1 MIKGIVGRGKMAFPL
16 ELLHDIQ
23 REICPFLIAQTMDE
37 VVQQLQHA
45 PACFLQLEIGVSHN
59 LL

>member
-1 MIKGIVGRGKMAFPL
+1 MAFPL

-23 REICPFLIAQTMDE
+23 RELCPFLIAQTMDE

-45 PACFLQLEIGVSHN
+45 PAGFLQLELGVSHG